1 MKKISL
7 LCLALFIFV
16 SGEAAQKDA
25 NATVSAPKILP
36 AGEKTQTEPKNLA
49 PAKSAANA
57 TEAPQHIGP
66 LNSIAAKGSG
76 EAENLNGEKK
86 SDNAANPGIVKKSS
100 NSTAAKISTASPRA
114 KNEGNSTQTTI
125 DLAAKQGADTNISR
139 PDRSEKKPGTGRSN
153 PSTAKPSAD
162 TDKLSPSAAKQD
174 ENAGVASPNKSEK
187 KPSIAES
194 GSRSSATKTGANEN
208 ASGLNAAKSGIA
220 GEEPSSNTLKVD
232 INAAK
237 AADTD
242 TNASQHPLAP
252 RPTAP
257 RSDAPQPPIKASQPT
272 PAASKTPTSSQ
283 QPAASQSKTPQTAT
297 QAPSAAPQSVPD
309 EIQLPPEIPPAEP
322 KILSAAPEVPPPPL
336 KNFTSRSFS
345 LPSDALAIEQITVRY
360 TGSDGVSRE
369 KIIDVNRS
377 INWQDDF
384 VISASAKPTLQRALD
399 VSVTSND
406 PNLKNQS
413 PLSTSSASFAPR
425 LELPLET
432 LKFDDG
438 LKFVIHQNNVQIIT
452 ADDFKSSDANASGA
466 LEMELWRQEI
476 PLSGA
481 SFAVN
486 IGGFSDINVTKE
498 DGYYRIGV
506 RSREGNLSIRRKDG
520 GYLIYK
526 N

>member
-7 LCLALFIFV
+7 LCLALFIFA
-16 SGEAAQKDA
+16 SGEAA
-25 NATVSAPKILP
+25 
-36 AGEKTQTEPKNLA
+36 
-49 PAKSAANA
+49 
-57 TEAPQHIGP
+57 QHIGP

-76 EAENLNGEKK
+76 EAANLNEEKK
-86 SDNAANPGIVKKSS
+86 SGNAVNPGIVKKSS

-114 KNEGNSTQTTI
+114 KNEGNSTRTTVGVV
-125 DLAAKQGADTNISR
+125 AKQGADANISR
-139 PDRSEKKPGTGRSN
+139 PNKSEKKPGTGRSN

-174 ENAGVASPNKSEK
+174 ENAGIVSPNKSDK
-187 KPSIAES
+187 KPSITES

-208 ASGLNAAKSGIA
+208 GSGLNAAKSGVA
-220 GEEPSSNTLKVD
+220 GEGLSSNTLKAD

-242 TNASQHPLAP
+242 TNASQQPSAP
-252 RPTAP
+252 RPTTP
-257 RSDAPQPPIKASQPT
+257 RSDAPQPPIKASQPA

-283 QPAASQSKTPQTAT
+283 QPAASQPKTPQAAT

-322 KILSAAPEVPPPPL
+322 KISPAAPEVPPPPL

-360 TGSDGVSRE
+360 TGSDGASHE
-369 KIIDVNRS
+369 KIIDINRS

-384 VISASAKPTLQRALD
+384 IISASAKPALQRALD
-399 VSVTSND
+399 VSVTSKD
-406 PNLKNQS
+406 PNLKNQTPQAS
-413 PLSTSSASFAPR
+413 AATSSAPR

-432 LKFDDG
+432 LKFDDE
-438 LKFVIHQNNVQIIT
+438 LRFVIHQNNIQIIT
-452 ADDFKSSDANASGA
+452 ADEFKSSDVNASGV
-466 LEMELWRQEI
+466 LEAEFWRQEI

-481 SFAVN
+481 SCAVN

>member
-7 LCLALFIFV
+7 LCLALFVFA

-49 PAKSAANA
+49 PVKGAANA

-76 EAENLNGEKK
+76 EAANLNEEKK
-86 SDNAANPGIVKKSS
+86 SGNAVNSGIIKKSS

-114 KNEGNSTQTTI
+114 KNEGNSTRTSI

-139 PDRSEKKPGTGRSN
+139 QNKSEKKPGTGRSN
-153 PSTAKPSAD
+153 PSAAKPSAD

-174 ENAGVASPNKSEK
+174 ENSGVASPNKSDK

-208 ASGLNAAKSGIA
+208 GSGLNAAKSGVA
-220 GEEPSSNTLKVD
+220 REGPSLNTLKTD

-242 TNASQHPLAP
+242 TNASQQPSAP
-252 RPTAP
+252 QPTAP
-257 RSDAPQPPIKASQPT
+257 RSDAPQPPIKASQQ

-297 QAPSAAPQSVPD
+297 QAPSTAPQSVPD
-309 EIQLPPEIPPAEP
+309 EMQLPPEIPPAEP
-322 KILSAAPEVPPPPL
+322 KILPAAPEVPPPPL

-369 KIIDVNRS
+369 KIIDINRS

-413 PLSTSSASFAPR
+413 PLSTSSTSFAPR

-452 ADDFKSSDANASGA
+452 ADDFKSSDANASGT

-506 RSREGNLSIRRKDG
+506 RSREGNLSIRRKEG

>member
-7 LCLALFIFV
+7 LCLALFVFA
-16 SGEAAQKDA
+16 SGEASQKDA

-76 EAENLNGEKK
+76 EAANLNEEKK
-86 SDNAANPGIVKKSS
+86 SGNAVNPGIVKKSS

-114 KNEGNSTQTTI
+114 KNEGNSTRTTVGVV
-125 DLAAKQGADTNISR
+125 AKQGADANISR
-139 PDRSEKKPGTGRSN
+139 PNKSEKKPGTGRSN

-174 ENAGVASPNKSEK
+174 ENSGVASPNKSEK

-208 ASGLNAAKSGIA
+208 GSGLNAAK
-220 GEEPSSNTLKVD
+220 
-232 INAAK
+232 
-237 AADTD
+237 AADMD
-242 TNASQHPLAP
+242 TNTSQQPSAP

-257 RSDAPQPPIKASQPT
+257 RSDAPQPPIKASQPA

-297 QAPSAAPQSVPD
+297 QAPSTAPQSVPD

-322 KILSAAPEVPPPPL
+322 KISPAAPEVPPPPL

-369 KIIDVNRS
+369 KIIDINRS